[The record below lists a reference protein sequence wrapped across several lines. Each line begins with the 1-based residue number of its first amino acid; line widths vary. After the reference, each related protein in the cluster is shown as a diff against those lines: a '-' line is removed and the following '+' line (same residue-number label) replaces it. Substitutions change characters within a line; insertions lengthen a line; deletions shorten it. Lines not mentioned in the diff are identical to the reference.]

1 MIKQLDANSV
11 SLPRQKFETKGTTK
25 DRIYCQI
32 CLVVFVAKN
41 QAKRKL
47 EKISGDVN
55 FKEYAEKWKNK
66 AWKYNKVFSLVDWQ
80 NSFFLSGFS
89 CTKIHDTRDS
99 RGRGRLSL

>member
-1 MIKQLDANSV
+1 MDGNSV

-66 AWKYNKVFSLVDWQ
+66 AWKCNKVFSLVDWR
-80 NSFFLSGFS
+80 NIFFPVWVFF
-89 CTKIHDTRDS
+89 H
-99 RGRGRLSL
+99 